1 VETHHDSRPHPRV
14 RASPEVGPGATVGT
28 PGLGYPLLLCLG
40 EKSFVVILN
49 YVQRPD
55 PCEPEALFT
64 QQRSRTRSL
73 VGKGPGAPRVPGE
86 AGAQPN
92 NRGFRT
98 SRGSPDPRGV
108 PDPHRGPGPPE

>member
-1 VETHHDSRPHPRV
+1 MF
-14 RASPEVGPGATVGT
+14 VGT

-55 PCEPEALFT
+55 PCGPEALFA
-64 QQRSRTRSL
+64 QQWSQTRPWL
-73 VGKGPGAPRVPGE
+73 GKVREHHVFREKQALS
-86 AGAQPN
+86 PN
-92 NRGFRT
+92 NRGIRT

-108 PDPHRGPGPPE
+108 PDPHRGPGPP

>member
-1 VETHHDSRPHPRV
+1 METHHDSRPHPRV

-55 PCEPEALFT
+55 PCGPEALFA
-64 QQRSRTRSL
+64 QQRSRTPWL
-73 VGKGPGAPRVPGE
+73 GKVREHHVFREKQALSRTTGGSGPPVE
-86 AGAQPN
+86 V
-92 NRGFRT
+92 RT
-98 SRGSPDPRGV
+98 PAEY